1 LRRELAKGE
10 RTVKAAWYERNG
22 PAKEVLTIGEM
33 PDPKPGPGE
42 VRVRME
48 CSGLNPS
55 DVKRREG
62 SRGQAIE
69 FPRVIPNSDG
79 AGVVDALGS
88 QTNKELLGKRVWVW
102 NAQWGRAF
110 GTCAEYCVL
119 PEAQVSELP
128 KGVEFAA
135 GACLGIPA
143 MTAHQALFSDGDLKN
158 KSVLVTG
165 GAGAV
170 GHYAIQMAK
179 WGGARVAATVS
190 SEEKAKLAREAGADL
205 VINYKSEDVAKKVL
219 EFSPGGVERVIEV
232 DFGANLPV
240 NLKAV
245 KLNGTIASYASMG
258 EPEPRIPFYAMM
270 RRGIAIDLVFVYMM
284 KPEERAKAVRDLGIL
299 LKENRLKHNLGPRF
313 RLDDLVAAHQAQESG
328 TVVGNIVIDVAKL

>member
-1 LRRELAKGE
+1 M
-10 RTVKAAWYERNG
+10 KAAWYERNG
-22 PAKEVLTIGEM
+22 KAREVLTIGEM
-33 PDPKPGPGE
+33 PDPKPTQGE
-42 VRVRME
+42 VRVKMA

-62 SRGQAIE
+62 TRGQNIE

-79 AGVVDALGS
+79 AGVVDAVGS
-88 QTNKELLGKRVWVW
+88 QASKNLLGKRVWVW

-110 GTCAEYCVL
+110 GTSAECCCL
-119 PEAQVSELP
+119 PEAQVAPLP
-128 KGVEFAA
+128 DGVDFAA

-143 MTAHQALFSDGDLKN
+143 MTAHQALFSDGDIKN

-179 WGGARVAATVS
+179 WGGARVATTVS
-190 SEEKAKLAREAGADL
+190 SDEKAKLAREAGADL
-205 VINYKSEDVAKKVL
+205 VINYKTEDVAKKVL
-219 EFSPGGVERVIEV
+219 EFASGGVDRVIEV
-232 DFGANLPV
+232 DFGANLETNIKV
-240 NLKAV
+240 V

-258 EPEPRIPFYAMM
+258 NPEPKLPFYTMM

-284 KPEERAKAVRDLGIL
+284 KPEERAKAVADLGIL
-299 LKENRLKHNLGPRF
+299 LKENRLKHNVSKHFKLG
-313 RLDDLVAAHQAQESG
+313 DLVAAHELQESNKI
-328 TVVGNIVIDVAKL
+328 VGNIVIEMS

>member
-1 LRRELAKGE
+1 M
-10 RTVKAAWYERNG
+10 KAAWYERNG
-22 PAKEVLTIGEM
+22 KAREVLTIGEM
-33 PDPKPGPGE
+33 PDPKPAQGE
-42 VRVRME
+42 VRVKMA
-48 CSGLNPS
+48 CSGLNPT

-62 SRGQAIE
+62 TRGQNIE

-79 AGVVDALGS
+79 AGVIDEVASDVDKKLI
-88 QTNKELLGKRVWVW
+88 GKRVWVW

-119 PEAQVSELP
+119 PEAQVAPLP
-128 KGVEFAA
+128 DGADFAA

-143 MTAHQALFSDGDLKN
+143 MTAHQALFSDGDIKN

-190 SEEKAKLAREAGADL
+190 SDEKAKLAKQAGADL
-205 VINYKSEDVAKKVL
+205 VINYKAEDVAKKVL
-219 EFSPGGVERVIEV
+219 EFSPGGVDRVVDV
-232 DFGANLPV
+232 DFGLNLPV
-240 NLKAV
+240 SVQVLKI
-245 KLNGTIASYASMG
+245 NGSIASYASMG
-258 EPEPRIPFYAMM
+258 NPEPKLPFYAMM

-284 KPEERAKAVRDLGIL
+284 KPEERARALADIGKM
-299 LKENRLKHNLGPRF
+299 RLQHNIGARF
-313 RLDDLVAAHQAQESG
+313 KLEDLVAAHELQESG
-328 TVVGNIVIDVAKL
+328 RVVGNIVIDISK

>member
-1 LRRELAKGE
+1 
-10 RTVKAAWYERNG
+10 
-22 PAKEVLTIGEM
+22 VLTIGEM
-33 PDPKPGPGE
+33 PDLKPAAGE
-42 VRVRME
+42 VRVKMA

-62 SRGQAIE
+62 TRGQNIE

-79 AGVVDALGS
+79 AGVVDAVGPGV
-88 QTNKELLGKRVWVW
+88 NEKWKGRRVWVW

-110 GTCAEYCVL
+110 GTCAEYCSL
-119 PEAQVSELP
+119 PEVQVALLP
-128 KGVEFAA
+128 DGADFAA

-143 MTAHQALFSDGDLKN
+143 MTAHQALFSDGNIKN

-190 SEEKAKLAREAGADL
+190 SDEKAMLAKQAGADL
-205 VINYKSEDVAKKVL
+205 VINYKSEDVAKKAL
-219 EFSPGGVERVIEV
+219 EFSPGGVDRVIEV
-232 DFGANLPV
+232 DFGANLET
-240 NLKAV
+240 NIKAV

-258 EPEPRIPFYAMM
+258 NPEPKLPFYQAM
-270 RRGIAIDLVFVYMM
+270 RRGLAIDLVFVYMM
-284 KPEERAKAVRDLGIL
+284 KPEERAKAVTDLGIL
-299 LKENRLKHNLGPRF
+299 LNEGRLQHNVSQHFKLGE
-313 RLDDLVAAHQAQESG
+313 LAAAHELQE
-328 TVVGNIVIDVAKL
+328 TNKIVGNIVIDIP

>member
-1 LRRELAKGE
+1 M
-10 RTVKAAWYERNG
+10 KAAWYERNG
-22 PAKEVLTIGEM
+22 KAREVLTIGEM
-33 PDPKPGPGE
+33 PDPKPAKGE
-42 VRVRME
+42 VRVKIA

-62 SRGQAIE
+62 TRGQNIE

-88 QTNKELLGKRVWVW
+88 QTNKDLLGKRVWVW

-110 GTCAEYCVL
+110 GTCAEYCCL
-119 PEAQVSELP
+119 PEAQVAPLP
-128 KGVEFAA
+128 DGVDFAA

-170 GHYAIQMAK
+170 GYYAIQMAK
-179 WGGARVAATVS
+179 WGGARVATTVS
-190 SEEKAKLAREAGADL
+190 SDEKAKLAKQAGADL

-219 EFSPGGVERVIEV
+219 EFSPGGVDRVLEV
-232 DFGANLPV
+232 DFGGNLET
-240 NLKAV
+240 NIKAV

-258 EPEPRIPFYAMM
+258 NPEPKIPFYTLM

-284 KPEERAKAVRDLGIL
+284 KPEERARALADIGAMK
-299 LKENRLKHNLGPRF
+299 LKHNIGARF
-313 RLDDLVAAHQAQESG
+313 KLDDLAAAHELQESNR
-328 TVVGNIVIDVAKL
+328 VVGNIVIDLAE